1 MGAERLTLTGSNE
14 RAGLSVSTSHNSSS
28 NWPVAEFRA
37 ESGSFGG
44 LIMDI
49 VQYGTGDFLSMKYG
63 STEAFR
69 FERPM
74 TFFMRPRDTAP
85 SVSDNRLYNILDGG
99 VNTLYWDGREIATGF
114 VGSSL
119 WTDAGLFTY
128 LTSTTDDLVLGADN
142 TAGSKFFFDVS
153 EGRVGIGTDT
163 PQASIDIAGA
173 TSTISNT
180 TGDITITPTSATL
193 VLSSDS
199 AIFSF
204 SSITGVKQ
212 ITTGGN
218 TDLALM
224 PGGTGSVGIGTTD
237 PTNILSLGNSSAQK
251 FWIESSSLGVVGRA
265 LTVAAGGT
273 VSGGTDIEG
282 GNLILQSG
290 LGTGT
295 GASTISFQ
303 TGTTLTTGTTLQTM
317 STKMTILGSGN
328 VGIGTTSPSAM
339 LSVGSTSQFR
349 VDSGG
354 NITRIRDVA
363 YSWPLTQGAASTVLT
378 NDGSGNLTWGSVAL
392 KWNDIQDPDG
402 NQSLS
407 MGAYN
412 TSWSW
417 TTGLFSSEWSS
428 NAGTNNLFSLTTG
441 NITGTG
447 ALFNVQTG
455 STATINPMRVRAGS
469 TEALAIDDD
478 GNVGMGTTTPG
489 TKLAVMGGNNID
501 PSFPDGLV
509 GTRVS
514 ISVDDSPGYTVPS
527 GKTLYITY
535 AGFSTSNSSQTASI
549 GGKYIAEGSKDFNL
563 DSPLPVAS
571 GQTIKTSS
579 SYATLWFMGFLVDS
593 GVTPV
598 ALSVASSAYTV
609 PSGKTL
615 NISYIHA
622 PWGTSTYSFYIG
634 GKELFEY
641 GKDLQFSQPLGLA
654 SGTTM
659 NTDYS
664 GATAYIFGYLTPNTG
679 VGGADLAETFFIV
692 NGGEPGDVVSIDP
705 MSTDAFPAVSKTNK
719 SYDNKLAG
727 IITTKPGMVLEDE
740 TTRGSSKPK
749 LGVALAGRVPTKVTT
764 QGGVIKQGDPIT
776 SSSTVGFGM
785 KATKQGAIVGKALEE
800 FNPSQGKGEII
811 ACPKG
816 TPSNI
821 VCGKIQ
827 TFVNVSWFDSPSS
840 FSGINEIK
848 NLQRQLNALKI
859 SQGEMLLEQQ
869 RIASNQAKLEKQVN
883 ANKISLAS
891 IRDSGLMDTLSLQNL
906 NGSSTTSLVTQ
917 TSIVPNVNNTHDL
930 GTTDRRW
937 RDIYA
942 QGTINLGK
950 KDNSG
955 GIKYD
960 TETKELKFSNDGQN
974 WIPLG
979 PPKKSVLLSAQYPGS
994 VIPDNTDVKGTMTT
1008 NSTDIDNN
1016 SMNYYE
1022 WVSSKSDLNTNKIK
1036 IRYQIPSDFK
1046 QWGDGGIT
1054 FKYATE
1060 SIDKEESKLDFYVYD
1075 QASEVPETISLDHV
1089 STEEEKW
1096 ESVEVLGLPF
1106 NKCNTPGD
1114 VCMFVIEMSSSKDY
1128 YTRVGDVEIRYE
1140 RNL

>member
-1 MGAERLTLTGSNE
+1 
-14 RAGLSVSTSHNSSS
+14 
-28 NWPVAEFRA
+28 
-37 ESGSFGG
+37 
-44 LIMDI
+44 
-49 VQYGTGDFLSMKYG
+49 
-63 STEAFR
+63 
-69 FERPM
+69 
-74 TFFMRPRDTAP
+74 
-85 SVSDNRLYNILDGG
+85 
-99 VNTLYWDGREIATGF
+99 
-114 VGSSL
+114 
-119 WTDAGLFTY
+119 
-128 LTSTTDDLVLGADN
+128 
-142 TAGSKFFFDVS
+142 
-153 EGRVGIGTDT
+153 
-163 PQASIDIAGA
+163 
-173 TSTISNT
+173 
-180 TGDITITPTSATL
+180 
-193 VLSSDS
+193 
-199 AIFSF
+199 
-204 SSITGVKQ
+204 
-212 ITTGGN
+212 
-218 TDLALM
+218 
-224 PGGTGSVGIGTTD
+224 
-237 PTNILSLGNSSAQK
+237 
-251 FWIESSSLGVVGRA
+251 
-265 LTVAAGGT
+265 
-273 VSGGTDIEG
+273 
-282 GNLILQSG
+282 
-290 LGTGT
+290 
-295 GASTISFQ
+295 
-303 TGTTLTTGTTLQTM
+303 
-317 STKMTILGSGN
+317 MTILGSGN

-349 VDSGG
+349 VDSTG
-354 NITRIRDVA
+354 NLTRIRDIA
-363 YSWPLTQGAASTVLT
+363 YSWPSAQGAASTVLT
-378 NDGSGNLTWGSVAL
+378 NDGSGNLTWDAISIDFKAG
-392 KWNDIQDPDG
+392 DILLAYD
-402 NQSLS
+402 NNSLS
-407 MGAYN
+407 TTSPTHLLVAEVILGAGGTVRTSFELNSN
-412 TSWSW
+412 T
-417 TTGLFSSEWSS
+417 T
-428 NAGTNNLFSLTTG
+428 
-441 NITGTG
+441 
-447 ALFNVQTG
+447 FNVVKG
-455 STATINPMRVRAGS
+455 YIARN
-469 TEALAIDDD
+469 
-478 GNVGMGTTTPG
+478 
-489 TKLAVMGGNNID
+489 
-501 PSFPDGLV
+501 
-509 GTRVS
+509 GTRVGTLRS
-514 ISVDDSPGYTVPS
+514 TSVGSWVTYTEDISGWSAGDLLQLYFYRESYNSEVYCRNLKVFVEGHSGALNS
-527 GKTLYITY
+527 GK
-535 AGFSTSNSSQTASI
+535 
-549 GGKYIAEGSKDFNL
+549 
-563 DSPLPVAS
+563 
-571 GQTIKTSS
+571 
-579 SYATLWFMGFLVDS
+579 SY
-593 GVTPV
+593 
-598 ALSVASSAYTV
+598 
-609 PSGKTL
+609 
-615 NISYIHA
+615 
-622 PWGTSTYSFYIG
+622 
-634 GKELFEY
+634 
-641 GKDLQFSQPLGLA
+641 
-654 SGTTM
+654 
-659 NTDYS
+659 
-664 GATAYIFGYLTPNTG
+664 
-679 VGGADLAETFFIV
+679 GADLAETFFIV

-705 MSTDAFPAVSKTNK
+705 MSTDAFPAVSKTNQ

-848 NLQRQLNALKI
+848 NLQRQLNALEI
-859 SQGEMLLEQQ
+859 SQGEMLLEQ

-891 IRDSGLMDTLSLQNL
+891 IRDSGLMDILSLQNL
-906 NGSSTTSLVTQ
+906 NGSSTTALVTQ

-960 TETKELKFSNDGQN
+960 TETKRLKFTNDGQN
-974 WIPLG
+974 WITLG

-994 VIPDNTDVKGTMTT
+994 VILDNTDVKGTMTT

-1054 FKYATE
+1054 FKYATQ
-1060 SIDKEESKLDFYVYD
+1060 SIDKEENKLDFYVYD